1 LLNLT
6 SVPRSPS
13 SRVAAILLALPILA
27 AFLCPPARAA
37 DKKDKDKD
45 KEEKKEKLEPW
56 TEVRTSHFVVASD
69 GGEKTARR
77 IADQFELVCRVFQS
91 TMPNARVNTGIPI
104 QIMASHDAKSF
115 ARLFPEYPSNDKRR
129 AQPNGMF
136 IAGPVKT
143 YIVVRTNVSGPAPY
157 EDIYQNYA
165 RMVLRLSYRNL
176 PPWLEEG
183 YSNVYGSL
191 SFTDRGARIA
201 RTDPDDLS
209 ILFESPLLP
218 LDLVMRADRGS
229 PYASAGDKRTV
240 YYAESRALVHFLLT
254 DPQIAGS
261 KALDRYVDQVEHGTD
276 SLQAARQA
284 FGDLTQLQSRLD
296 TYIKAVSSPPSDI
309 GVTGG
314 GESASS
320 PRTLSAPQTEARI
333 GDFEAA
339 RGRRD
344 DGQSKLEE
352 ALMMEPTIAEA
363 EQSLGF
369 LLLKENQLDDADGHF
384 AKAVQLDPNDGLTY
398 YGQGLAAMSRG
409 GFVGV
414 PVAAVTAFE
423 KSIALIP
430 DYAPAWY
437 NLASIYG
444 SRTET
449 LQKALTDAQ
458 RAAAL
463 APGDSGYQLQV
474 AAILERLGRND
485 DARKAASQALSSAG
499 DRKTADKAGDLIAR
513 TSPPP
518 PTPAPAPTP
527 KPASSGGLRIERK
540 TEPEDKPSTTVPP
553 ASRTEPPPSP
563 PPAAASTHVYSM
575 IGSITDVNC
584 TFSPQVTITLKAQT
598 LTMHLHA
605 DDLAKVSFQSPGAAG
620 AGTSGKNTT
629 CAALRGRSARVS
641 YTLASGKSWDGEIQ
655 IVEFRA
661 GL

>member
-1 LLNLT
+1 
-6 SVPRSPS
+6 
-13 SRVAAILLALPILA
+13 LLALPILA
-27 AFLCPPARAA
+27 AFLCPLARAA

-45 KEEKKEKLEPW
+45 KEEKKEKSEPW
-56 TEVRTSHFVVASD
+56 VEVRTSHFVVASD

-77 IADQFELVCRVFQS
+77 IADQFELVCRVFQT

-104 QIMASHDAKSF
+104 QILASHDAKSF
-115 ARLFPEYPSNDKRR
+115 AKLFPEYPSNDKRR

-136 IAGPVKT
+136 IAGPEKI
-143 YIVVRTNVSGPAPY
+143 YIVVRTNVSGPIPY

-165 RMVLRLSYRNL
+165 RTVLKLSYRSL

-183 YSNVYGSL
+183 YSNVYGSM
-191 SFTDRGARIA
+191 SFTDRGVRIG

-209 ILFESPLLP
+209 VLFESPLLP
-218 LDLVMRADRGS
+218 LDLVLKADRTS
-229 PYASAGDKRTV
+229 PFASSGDKRTV
-240 YYAESRALVHFLLT
+240 YFAESRALVHFLLT

-261 KALDRYVDQVEHGTD
+261 KALERYVDQVEHGTD

-284 FGDLTQLQSRLD
+284 FGDLSQLQSRLD
-296 TYIKAVSSPPSDI
+296 AYVKEVNSPPADI

-314 GESASS
+314 AESAGS
-320 PRTLSAPQTEARI
+320 PRTLSAAETEARI

-369 LLLKENQLDDADGHF
+369 VLLKENQLDDADQHF
-384 AKAVQLDPNDGLTY
+384 AKAIQLDPNNGLTY
-398 YGQGLAAMSRG
+398 YGQGMAAMARG

-423 KSIALIP
+423 KSITLIP
-430 DYAPAWY
+430 DFAPAWY

-474 AAILERLGRND
+474 AAILERLGRNE
-485 DARKAASQALSSAG
+485 DARKAATQAQSSAT

-518 PTPAPAPTP
+518 PPPTP
-527 KPASSGGLRIERK
+527 TQKPASGGGLRIERK
-540 TEPEDKPSTTVPP
+540 TEPEDKPSATPP
-553 ASRTEPPPSP
+553 PSRTEPLPSP
-563 PPAAASTHVYSM
+563 PVVASTQVYSM
-575 IGSITDVNC
+575 IGTISDVNC
-584 TFSPQVTITLKAQT
+584 ATPPQVTITLRAQT
-598 LTMHLHA
+598 LAMHLHA
-605 DDLAKVSFQSPGAAG
+605 YDLGKVTFQSAGNSGASA
-620 AGTSGKNTT
+620 SGKNAT
-629 CAALRGRSARVS
+629 CGAMRGRTARIS
-641 YTLASGKSWDGEIQ
+641 YTLSSGKTWDGEMQ
-655 IVEFRA
+655 AVEFRA